1 MKKWNLLTW
10 AIFFVFVLVYWG
22 GKKAGYSVNSNEYFI
37 IMVIVLFILYLLRK
51 IFLLKRLHEM
61 QDPYERNYDSDD
73 TKRSEEPVPSNPL
86 DDMKKMD
93 KKVNLKRTGFIIL
106 AFIALIGFRYGSRIL
121 IADVMLD
128 GFDSTEE
135 LFADID
141 RKREFRAQWEEYRK
155 EEMTNGG
162 PAYLVEDVFASTLK
176 PDHWKDFFV
185 LTDVPDGFYYK
196 DRHMQSSSHG
206 DHIITEIFYD
216 LGTET
221 EFFYFVQSADY
232 DYNKGHVPDGVKK
245 KEGQF
250 YQEEKGTRN
259 QIIWFYDDLTLYL
272 EGNLPMNELK
282 QIAQSAVNYNT
293 LSYDYSAIK
302 EVAGTYE

>member
-1 MKKWNLLTW
+1 M
-10 AIFFVFVLVYWG
+10 
-22 GKKAGYSVNSNEYFI
+22 
-37 IMVIVLFILYLLRK
+37 
-51 IFLLKRLHEM
+51 KRLHEM